1 MAVVQQVQQSLC
13 QSDVGTQQ
21 SQVESGQET
30 RAVGVVYIMASCLQF
45 IDQAELQPN
54 VSTSDP
60 LARFALAVG
69 NNFACDKIANTVL
82 ALTSESNA
90 FCNAILQE

>member
-13 QSDVGTQQ
+13 QSDVGTQLNE
-21 SQVESGQET
+21 VESGQET
-30 RAVGVVYIMASCLQF
+30 RAVGVVHIIANCLQF

-60 LARFALAVG
+60 LTRFALAVG

-82 ALTSESNA
+82 ALTSESDT
-90 FCNAILQE
+90 FCNAILQD